1 MPQPSIA
8 TLASRAVVK
17 IAGPEARG
25 FLKGLLTRDA
35 PEPGKAA
42 FAALL
47 TPQGKI
53 LFDFLMAGVEDGVL
67 LDCDAGSADSLVKRL
82 MLYRLRAKVTI
93 ERLAGWSA
101 AVSVDAGGEAPAESI
116 RFPDPRLLGLGER
129 LIGPALA
136 PGGAAPEADYD
147 RRRIGLGVPEFGKDF
162 GPEEVFLLDVNYD
175 ALHGVDYKKGCFV
188 GQEVTS
194 RMKRKGE
201 VRKRTVRLS
210 FDGPPPEKGAD
221 VTAGGA
227 QLGAVLSGAEGM
239 ALALLRLDRIEAAAG
254 ADILAGGRN
263 VRVDIPAYLERG

>member
-1 MPQPSIA
+1 
-8 TLASRAVVK
+8 
-17 IAGPEARG
+17 
-25 FLKGLLTRDA
+25 
-35 PEPGKAA
+35 
-42 FAALL
+42 
-47 TPQGKI
+47 
-53 LFDFLMAGVEDGVL
+53 MAGVEDGVL
-67 LDCDAGSADSLVKRL
+67 LDCDAGSADLLVKRL
-82 MLYRLRAKVTI
+82 TLYRLRAKATI

-101 AVSVDAGGEAPAESI
+101 AVSFDAGSEAPAESI

-129 LIGPALA
+129 FIFRNSLHPEEPRPILRDAALRAA
-136 PGGAAPEADYD
+136 PQDEGAGRLEGGANFASEADYD
-147 RRRIGLGVPEFGKDF
+147 RRRIALGVPEFGKDF

-210 FDGPPPEKGAD
+210 FDGPPPERGAA
-221 VTAGGA
+221 VTAGEA

-239 ALALLRLDRIEAAAG
+239 ALALLRLDRLEAAAG